1 MDLGLNETQQMLRTS
16 AREFLESECP
26 ASYVRDMERDERGY
40 TPQLWDKLAGLG
52 WLGLIVPEEY
62 GGIGLGFVE
71 LAVVLEEMGRV
82 LMPGPYFSTVVMAG
96 MTVADAG
103 SEEQKREFLSGIASG
118 RLIMTLALTE
128 PSGSWDADGVQAA
141 ARKSDD
147 GYVLNGTKLYV
158 PNANVSDYVIV
169 AARTGQGESDI
180 SLFVVP
186 SSAEGLTVTSLD
198 TLASDKQSEL
208 VLNNV
213 HVPGSALLGEI
224 DGGWETLERIL
235 AWGAVAKCAEM
246 LGGAQQTLDMTVAY
260 ARAANTVREG
270 YRILPGDS
278 ASCRG
283 HGSGCG
289 RMQVH
294 HIPGCVDALGR
305 AARKTRGGDGQ
316 GVGVGRLSPRV
327 YAGAP
332 VPRSGRLHER
342 ARPAALLPPV
352 EGRGAHVRRRRIPHG
367 GGCVCGGAV
376 RGRTEVN
383 RRRDEIMVTRVR
395 ADIEVR
401 GDATEISHCWS
412 RSRV

>member
-1 MDLGLNETQQMLRTS
+1 MLRTS
-16 AREFLESECP
+16 AREFLETECP

-96 MTVADAG
+96 MAVADAG
-103 SEEQKREFLSGIASG
+103 SEEQKREYLSGIASG

-128 PSGSWDADGVQAA
+128 PSGRWDAEGVQTTALT
-141 ARKSDD
+141 SGD

-180 SLFVVP
+180 SLFAMP
-186 SSAEGLTVTSLD
+186 SSAEGLTVTALD

-208 VLNNV
+208 ILNDV
-213 HVPGSALLGEI
+213 HVPGSALLGELN
-224 DGGWETLERIL
+224 GGWKTLERIL

-260 ARAANTVREG
+260 ARQRIQFGRAIGSFQAIQHHVADMAADVEGCRYTTYQAAWTLGEGLPAEREVAMAKAWVSDAYHRVCMKAHQCHG
-270 YRILPGDS
+270 AVGFTKEHDLQLYSRRSKAAELMFGDS
-278 ASCRG
+278 EFHMEAVAS
-283 HGSGCG
+283 
-289 RMQVH
+289 V
-294 HIPGCVDALGR
+294 
-305 AARKTRGGDGQ
+305 
-316 GVGVGRLSPRV
+316 VGL
-327 YAGAP
+327 
-332 VPRSGRLHER
+332 
-342 ARPAALLPPV
+342 
-352 EGRGAHVRRRRIPHG
+352 
-367 GGCVCGGAV
+367 
-376 RGRTEVN
+376 
-383 RRRDEIMVTRVR
+383 
-395 ADIEVR
+395 
-401 GDATEISHCWS
+401 
-412 RSRV
+412 

>member
-26 ASYVRDMERDERGY
+26 TSYVRDMERDERGY

-52 WLGLIVPEEY
+52 WLGLVVPEEY

-103 SEEQKREFLSGIASG
+103 SEEQKREYLSGIASG

-128 PSGSWDADGVQAA
+128 PSGRWNAEGVQAT

-186 SSAEGLTVTSLD
+186 SSAEGLTVTPLD

-224 DGGWETLERIL
+224 DDGWETLERIL

-260 ARAANTVREG
+260 AKQ
-270 YRILPGDS
+270 RI
-278 ASCRG
+278 
-283 HGSGCG
+283 
-289 RMQVH
+289 QF
-294 HIPGCVDALGR
+294 GR
-305 AARKTRGGDGQ
+305 AIGSFQAIQHHVADM
-316 GVGVGRLSPRV
+316 
-327 YAGAP
+327 
-332 VPRSGRLHER
+332 
-342 ARPAALLPPV
+342 AADV
-352 EGRGAHVRRRRIPHG
+352 EGCRYTTYQAAWMLSEGLPAKREVAMAKAWVSDAYHRVCMLAHQCH
-367 GGCVCGGAV
+367 GAV
-376 RGRTEVN
+376 GFTKEHDLQLYS
-383 RRRDEIMVTRVR
+383 RRSKAAELMF
-395 ADIEVR
+395 
-401 GDATEISHCWS
+401 GDAEFHMEAVASA
-412 RSRV
+412 VGL

>member
-186 SSAEGLTVTSLD
+186 SSAEGLTVTPLD

-260 ARAANTVREG
+260 AKQ
-270 YRILPGDS
+270 RI
-278 ASCRG
+278 
-283 HGSGCG
+283 
-289 RMQVH
+289 QF
-294 HIPGCVDALGR
+294 GR
-305 AARKTRGGDGQ
+305 AIGSFQAIQHHVADM
-316 GVGVGRLSPRV
+316 
-327 YAGAP
+327 
-332 VPRSGRLHER
+332 
-342 ARPAALLPPV
+342 AADV
-352 EGRGAHVRRRRIPHG
+352 EGCRYTTYQAAWMLSEGLPAKREVAMAKAWVSDAYHRVCMLAHQCH
-367 GGCVCGGAV
+367 GAV
-376 RGRTEVN
+376 GFTKEHDLQLYS
-383 RRRDEIMVTRVR
+383 RRSKAAELMF
-395 ADIEVR
+395 
-401 GDATEISHCWS
+401 GDAEFHMEAVASA
-412 RSRV
+412 VGL